1 MTPLHRP
8 ETVETGQSAQ
18 MTKNSYYD
26 CDDNVFLRDVCK
38 ELNLSRRR
46 YAALI
51 GAYPDTVDSW
61 FSGRHR
67 PPKAVI
73 LLIIVTQ
80 GEYASLF
87 PTEMPDVSS
96 QVRGTEDKALE
107 K

>member
-1 MTPLHRP
+1 MAEHP
-8 ETVETGQSAQ
+8 
-18 MTKNSYYD
+18 YYD

-73 LLIIVTQ
+73 LLTRIMQKFQVVRDHLSAEAPLAKSKPR
-80 GEYASLF
+80 GKPF
-87 PTEMPDVSS
+87 PPGGF
-96 QVRGTEDKALE
+96 QRKP